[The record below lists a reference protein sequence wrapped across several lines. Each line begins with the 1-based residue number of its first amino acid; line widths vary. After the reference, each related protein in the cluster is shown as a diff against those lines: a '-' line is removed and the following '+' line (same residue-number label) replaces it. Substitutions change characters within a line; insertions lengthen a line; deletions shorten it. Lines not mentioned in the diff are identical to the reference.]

1 MKSQTSCITLDRL
14 FLAYCCYDFALHK
27 LALECHPIP
36 EAVKNEDDLDDVP
49 VAGHEE
55 GKF

>member
-1 MKSQTSCITLDRL
+1 ML
-14 FLAYCCYDFALHK
+14 Y
-27 LALECHPIP
+27 LECHPIP